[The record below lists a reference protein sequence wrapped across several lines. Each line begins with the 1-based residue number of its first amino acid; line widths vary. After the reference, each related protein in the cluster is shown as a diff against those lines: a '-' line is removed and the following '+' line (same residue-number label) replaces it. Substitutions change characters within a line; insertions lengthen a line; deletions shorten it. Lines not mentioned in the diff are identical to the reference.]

1 MKKNKLFIILALICI
16 FQLAVPLSIMGLRE
30 IAEDSGL
37 QGKLKI
43 EAAWYYEETDI
54 LDLTFDKELWRNV
67 YSSNGYAPVY
77 LDENGY
83 VVSSGNTKLKPSSP
97 YLSRD
102 KVNSRYEDFE
112 KERIKLL
119 VSEKELHD
127 ILFKVIC
134 DKPYREIDMYVTV
147 SIFEGEPILKDFR
160 VDGTKLVE
168 FNY

>member
-1 MKKNKLFIILALICI
+1 MKKNKAFIILILICI
-16 FQLAVPLSIMGLRE
+16 VQIAVPVSIMGLRE
-30 IAEDSGL
+30 IAENSGL

-43 EAAWYYEETDI
+43 EGAWYYEEDGI
-54 LDLTFDKELWRNV
+54 LDLTFDKEIWRNV

-83 VVSSGNTKLKPSSP
+83 IVSSGNTKLKPSGP
-97 YLSRD
+97 HLSRD
-102 KVNSRYEDFE
+102 KVNSRYEEFE
-112 KERIKLL
+112 KERIKLM

-134 DKPYREIDMYVTV
+134 DKPYREIEMFVTV
-147 SIFEGEPILKDFR
+147 SVFDGELILKDFW

-168 FNY
+168 FLY

>member
-1 MKKNKLFIILALICI
+1 MKKNKLFIILAFICI

-37 QGKLKI
+37 QGKLKL
-43 EAAWYYEETDI
+43 EAAWYYEEKDI
-54 LDLTFDKELWRNV
+54 LDLTFDKELWNNI

-77 LDENGY
+77 LNENGY
-83 VVSSGNTKLKPSSP
+83 IVSSGNTKLKPSGP

-102 KVNSRYEDFE
+102 KVNSRYDEFE
-112 KERIKLL
+112 KERLKLL

-134 DKPYREIDMYVTV
+134 DKPYREIEMYITV
-147 SIFEGEPILKDFR
+147 SIFDGEPILKEFW

-168 FNY
+168 FIY

>member
-30 IAEDSGL
+30 IAENSGL
-37 QGKLKI
+37 QGKMRVDT
-43 EAAWYYEETDI
+43 AWYYEDDGL
-54 LDLTFDKELWRNV
+54 LDFGFDDELWRDI
-67 YSSNGYAPVY
+67 YGTGYTPVY

-83 VVSSGNTKLKPSSP
+83 ITSSGNTKLKPSGP
-97 YLSRD
+97 YISRD
-102 KVNSRYEDFE
+102 KVKSGYNDFK
-112 KERIKLL
+112 KEQLNLL

-147 SIFEGEPILKDFR
+147 SIFEGEPILKEFW

>member
-1 MKKNKLFIILALICI
+1 MKKNKVFLFLALICI
-16 FQLAVPLSIMGLRE
+16 LQLAVPVSIMGLRE

-37 QGKLKI
+37 QGKLKVDT
-43 EAAWYYEETDI
+43 AWYYREDKY
-54 LDLTFDKELWRNV
+54 LDLAFDKVLWNDI
-67 YSSNGYAPVY
+67 YGNGYTPVY

-83 VVSSGNTKLKPSSP
+83 VVSSGNTKLKPSGP

-102 KVNSRYEDFE
+102 KVNSKYDEFE
-112 KERIKLL
+112 KERLNLL

-134 DKPYREIDMYVTV
+134 DRPYREIEMYVTV
-147 SIFEGEPILKDFR
+147 SIFEGEPILKEFW
-160 VDGTKLVE
+160 VDGTKLLE

>member
-1 MKKNKLFIILALICI
+1 MKKNKAFIILILICI
-16 FQLAVPLSIMGLRE
+16 VQIAVPVSIMGLRE
-30 IAEDSGL
+30 IAESSGL

-43 EAAWYYEETDI
+43 QGAWYYEVDGI
-54 LDLTFDKELWRNV
+54 LDLTFDKEIWRNV

-83 VVSSGNTKLKPSSP
+83 IVSSGNTKLKPSGP

-134 DKPYREIDMYVTV
+134 DKPYREIEMFVTV
-147 SIFEGEPILKDFR
+147 SVFDGELILKDFW

-168 FNY
+168 FLY

>member
-16 FQLAVPLSIMGLRE
+16 FQLAVPVSIMGLRE
-30 IAEDSGL
+30 IAENTGL

-83 VVSSGNTKLKPSSP
+83 ITSSGNTKLKPSGP
-97 YLSRD
+97 YISRD
-102 KVNSRYEDFE
+102 KVKSGYNDF
-112 KERIKLL
+112 K
-119 VSEKELHD
+119 
-127 ILFKVIC
+127 
-134 DKPYREIDMYVTV
+134 
-147 SIFEGEPILKDFR
+147 
-160 VDGTKLVE
+160 
-168 FNY
+168 